1 MRAKEMSLQKGFS
14 LIEILIVLLLTA
26 IALLALGTFSLSVMD
41 SGTVSRERL
50 TAVHLAEQ
58 VIEEWQRNGSDELP
72 TIGADCSMDASTSSL
87 AVVKGS
93 PETQTC
99 ASTSGNATVN
109 FTVVAS
115 VSDANAPLPSD
126 LSNFQPMSG
135 TTAFPITPMVKL
147 VTVSWIHK
155 GKSKSIYLTHLTR
168 GGQ

>member
-1 MRAKEMSLQKGFS
+1 MKRLTADTQRGFT
-14 LIEILIVLLLTA
+14 LIEILIVLMLTA

-58 VIEEWQRNGSDELP
+58 VIEEWQRSSVDELP
-72 TIGADCSMDASTSSL
+72 TINADCSMDASTSSI

-109 FTVVAS
+109 FTVEAS
-115 VSDANAPLPSD
+115 VADANAPLPSD
-126 LSNFQPMSG
+126 LANFQAMSG
-135 TTAFPITPMVKL
+135 TIAFPITPMVKL
-147 VTVSWIHK
+147 VTVSWSHK